1 MHWAIVTVYFHAF
14 GGGYPARGKLGVT
27 PGQSGM
33 GEGGGG
39 VGSEA
44 AQGPSLTL
52 ERGMKITIRLEQALN
67 LAWNV
72 PGHKFMLSGVES
84 RRSSCIVPYYEI

>member
-14 GGGYPARGKLGVT
+14 GGGYPARGEARGNTWTVRD
-27 PGQSGM
+27 
-33 GEGGGG
+33 GGGA
-39 VGSEA
+39 GSEA

-67 LAWNV
+67 L
-72 PGHKFMLSGVES
+72 H
-84 RRSSCIVPYYEI
+84 Y

>member
-27 PGQSGM
+27 PG
-33 GEGGGG
+33 GGGG
-39 VGSEA
+39 GGGGGGAGSEA

-67 LAWNV
+67 LHYWYQ
-72 PGHKFMLSGVES
+72 PGTY
-84 RRSSCIVPYYEI
+84 RDTNSCCLV

>member
-1 MHWAIVTVYFHAF
+1 MHWAVVTVYFHAF

-33 GEGGGG
+33 GEGGGA
-39 VGSEA
+39 GSEA

-67 LAWNV
+67 LHYWY
-72 PGHKFMLSGVES
+72 
-84 RRSSCIVPYYEI
+84 R

>member
-14 GGGYPARGKLGVT
+14 GGGYPARRKLGVT

-39 VGSEA
+39 QEVR
-44 AQGPSLTL
+44 PH
-52 ERGMKITIRLEQALN
+52 K
-67 LAWNV
+67 V
-72 PGHKFMLSGVES
+72 PL
-84 RRSSCIVPYYEI
+84 